1 MRKLAPAEDTALRL
15 LAKNGPL
22 IPGRDRFAAWKGAG
36 LIQALDG
43 LAKKGRVSIEDTDD
57 GPRYSLTAQ
66 GEADAA

>member
-1 MRKLAPAEDTALRL
+1 MRKLDAPENTALHL

-36 LIQALDG
+36 LIRALDG
-43 LAKKGRVSIEDTDD
+43 LVKKGRVSIEETDD
-57 GPRYSLTAQ
+57 GPRYSLTAL